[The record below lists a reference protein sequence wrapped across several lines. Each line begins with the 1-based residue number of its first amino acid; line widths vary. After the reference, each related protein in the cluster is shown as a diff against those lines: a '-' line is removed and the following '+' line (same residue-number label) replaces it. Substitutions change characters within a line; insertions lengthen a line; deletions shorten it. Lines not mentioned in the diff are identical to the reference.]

1 MHVTII
7 NGRDCEP
14 GWPATRYND
23 EARPIAKLL
32 QQDGKGVVG
41 WVYIWESKVLSI
53 LWISED
59 QRAYFVDPLL
69 TAEML
74 PSAAKTTA
82 KRTIEFLET
91 LPPLE

>member
-1 MHVTII
+1 MTTI

-14 GWPATRYND
+14 EWPATRHTN

-32 QQDGKGVVG
+32 QQDGKSVVG
-41 WVYIWESKVLSI
+41 WVYLWESKVLSI

-59 QRAYFVDPLL
+59 QRAYFIDPLL

-74 PSAAKTTA
+74 PAAAKTMG

-91 LPPLE
+91 LPSIE